1 MAGTVQTDY
10 HMHSKFSLDGHNT
23 PQELCRQAL
32 ALGLTQIA
40 ITDHVEWVPGG
51 QHQRPDFDH
60 YFAVLEQSRREFG
73 PHGLTIYSGLEL
85 GNPHQHR
92 AEVDALLGG
101 YPFDVVVASLHWLDG
116 INIHYTG
123 CFDRRDPTEVYAAY
137 FTEFGAIAA
146 TVACDVL
153 AHFDRIFWPGS
164 QLDQLPD
171 LRRLERTIRT
181 ALAQVATHGRVLEL
195 NTRFLTYAP
204 GWNDLLLTVLTWF
217 RQEGGT
223 HVAVNSDAHRISEV
237 GRNRDLGQSIVQ
249 AAGFAGSAVRDD
261 WKAARG

>member
-1 MAGTVQTDY
+1 
-10 HMHSKFSLDGHNT
+10 
-23 PQELCRQAL
+23 
-32 ALGLTQIA
+32 
-40 ITDHVEWVPGG
+40 
-51 QHQRPDFDH
+51 
-60 YFAVLEQSRREFG
+60 
-73 PHGLTIYSGLEL
+73 
-85 GNPHQHR
+85 
-92 AEVDALLGG
+92 
-101 YPFDVVVASLHWLDG
+101 
-116 INIHYTG
+116 
-123 CFDRRDPTEVYAAY
+123 
-137 FTEFGAIAA
+137 
-146 TVACDVL
+146 
-153 AHFDRIFWPGS
+153 
-164 QLDQLPD
+164 LDQLPD